1 MLASYDTGVDSMELA
16 IAMHIAISLVV
27 HGPDIEKAAVTI
39 RKLIRDACSRI
50 KKGDKVHC
58 FENARCCDMDSEPG
72 DHLYGDPIPRNA
84 IYEALHVRPS

>member
-1 MLASYDTGVDSMELA
+1 MLERHDTGVDAMELA
-16 IAMHIAISLVV
+16 IAMYIVISLIV

-39 RKLIRDACSRI
+39 RETIRDACSRI
-50 KKGDKVHC
+50 ETGDKVYC
-58 FENARCCDMDSEPG
+58 FENAKCCTMDSEPG

>member
-1 MLASYDTGVDSMELA
+1 MLAGHGSGVDTLQLA
-16 IAMHIAISLVV
+16 IAMYIVISLIV

-39 RKLIRDACSRI
+39 RETIRDACSRI
-50 KKGDKVHC
+50 ETGDKVYC
-58 FENARCCDMDSEPG
+58 FENGKCCTMDSEPG

>member
-1 MLASYDTGVDSMELA
+1 MLAVHGSGVDTLQLA
-16 IAMHIAISLVV
+16 IAMYIVISLIV

-39 RKLIRDACSRI
+39 RETIRDACSRI
-50 KKGDKVHC
+50 ETGDKVYC
-58 FENARCCDMDSEPG
+58 FENAKCCTMDSEPG

>member
-1 MLASYDTGVDSMELA
+1 MLATYDTGVDSMELA
-16 IAMHIAISLVV
+16 IAMYIVISLIV

-39 RKLIRDACSRI
+39 RETIRDACSRI
-50 KKGDKVHC
+50 ETGDKVYC
-58 FENARCCDMDSEPG
+58 FENAKCCTMDSEPG